1 MDKPIKITRLE
12 TENIKR
18 VRAVAL
24 APAVN
29 GLTIIGGDNN
39 QGKVSTHLLYL
50 SLDWKTSASSA
61 HISNWAWNACN
72 RQNVTTASLG
82 LRHR

>member
-29 GLTIIGGDNN
+29 FCT
-39 QGKVSTHLLYL
+39 
-50 SLDWKTSASSA
+50 AC
-61 HISNWAWNACN
+61 SNSK
-72 RQNVTTASLG
+72 RE
-82 LRHR
+82 